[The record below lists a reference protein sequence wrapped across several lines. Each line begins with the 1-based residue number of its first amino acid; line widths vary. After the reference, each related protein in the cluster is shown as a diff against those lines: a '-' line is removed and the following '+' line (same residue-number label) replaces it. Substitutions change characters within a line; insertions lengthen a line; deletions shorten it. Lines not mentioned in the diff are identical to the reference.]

1 MSMILNGFES
11 IEAKWII
18 QKADIEAWL
27 KAAFLK
33 TPPPPYCSVDLRNS
47 GFKLAPVDT
56 NLFSAGFNNIHPDM
70 MPAAVTAAQKLANTY
85 VNKCR
90 RIVIVPEN
98 HTRNIFYFESL
109 AALQSIF
116 QQAGFEVRIGSLLD
130 EIIKPLEINLPSGK
144 KIILERLVRKADR
157 VGLEDF
163 DPCFVLLNHD
173 LSGGIPEILKNITQ
187 KIEPPLELGWWS
199 RKKSEHFQHY
209 QEVAEC
215 FSQKFDI
222 DSWLINPYFDVC
234 ENINFITSEGEEDL
248 IQKVEVIL
256 NKIKQKYSE
265 YNISQQPYVVI
276 KADSGTYGM
285 GILSIQDPEKIRQ
298 LNRKERSQ
306 MTSTKGN
313 QKIDRVIIQEGV
325 YTIDTRGENKAVA
338 EPVIYMI
345 GDSVIGGFYRVHK
358 DRNSHENLNAPGMTF
373 EAFISNTLITT
384 NNTHY
389 AYSVVSRLALLAAA
403 QELYGVHS

>member
-1 MSMILNGFES
+1 MSAGLGNF
-11 IEAKWII
+11 EAKWI
-18 QKADIEAWL
+18 AEEAAIEAWF
-27 KAAFLK
+27 KQAFSK

-70 MPAAVTAAQKLANTY
+70 MPVAIAAAQKLANTY

-90 RIVIVPEN
+90 RIIIVPEN

-109 AALQSIF
+109 ATLQYIF

-130 EIIKPLEINLPSGK
+130 EIIKPLEINLPSGR
-144 KIILERLVRKADR
+144 KIILERLQRKSDR

-209 QEVAEC
+209 QEVTEC
-215 FSQKFDI
+215 FARKFNI

-234 ENINFITSEGEEDL
+234 ENINFIDSEGEEDL
-248 IQKVEVIL
+248 IQKAEVIL
-256 NKIKQKYSE
+256 DKIKQKYLE

-285 GILSIQDPEKIRQ
+285 GILSVSDAEKIRE

-325 YTIDTRGENKAVA
+325 YTIDARGENQSVA

-345 GDSVIGGFYRVHK
+345 GDTVIGGFYRVHK
-358 DRNSHENLNAPGMTF
+358 DRKINENLNAPGMTF
-373 EAFISNTLITT
+373 EAFMVNSSADTT
-384 NNTHY
+384 KNAHY
-389 AYSVVSRLALLAAA
+389 AYSVVSRLALLASAL
-403 QELYGVHS
+403 ELHGVHV